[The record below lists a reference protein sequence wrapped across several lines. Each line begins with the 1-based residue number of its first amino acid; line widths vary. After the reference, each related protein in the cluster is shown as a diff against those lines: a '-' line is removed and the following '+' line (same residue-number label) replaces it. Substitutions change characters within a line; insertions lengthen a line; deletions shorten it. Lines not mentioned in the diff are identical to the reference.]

1 MAFFDSFTNPLEGM
15 NVFGAKAP
23 SYMGGILDQAEL
35 DKLKQQSLVQGLL
48 GTAATYLAQPKNQRY
63 GSALPYLGKA
73 YLGGMQQAQGVYD
86 KATQDYM
93 TAAKI
98 AELKKAQE
106 QDKAQEEALN
116 VLSKSP
122 EFANNPLKLAA
133 LKAAPKESI
142 LQMLKPNEGVTPT
155 ELDKY
160 VATVAKLK
168 ATDPT
173 NPNIPIYEAAIKK
186 ATEPSQGSPFYQA
199 IPTEKGYA
207 AFDARTGKIVPLSLG
222 GVSNVLP
229 AAQSPTIQ
237 GQIKGAEATS
247 TQQAKNVMA
256 AEGTSDLVNRATN
269 ILKGYA
275 LDENGNVMKD
285 SQGNIVKAPKPT
297 SSYAGAIAD
306 VAGQIVGKTPAG
318 ASQAD
323 QLEVIGGRLVSKVPR
338 MEGPQSD
345 KDVALYMKM
354 AGRVGDS
361 TMPIDRRLAALEEVK
376 RITAK
381 YERLNPTETNVQT
394 QPNVPQSNLNPIQLE
409 LLKRKQKGQ

>member
-1 MAFFDSFTNPLEGM
+1 MAFFDSFSNPFDNM
-15 NVFGAKAP
+15 NIFGAKAP
-23 SYMGGILDQAEL
+23 SYMSSLLDPAEL
-35 DKLKQQSLVQGLL
+35 EKAKQQSLVQGLL
-48 GTAATYLAQPKNQRY
+48 GTAATYLAQPKTQGY

-73 YLGGMQQAQGVYD
+73 FLGGMQQAQGVYD

-98 AELKKAQE
+98 AELKKSQE

-116 VLSKSP
+116 VLSQSP
-122 EFANNPLKLAA
+122 EFVNNPLKLAA

-229 AAQSPTIQ
+229 AAQSPTVQ
-237 GQIKGAEATS
+237 GAIKSAEAIS
-247 TQQAKNVMA
+247 TQQAKNTIA
-256 AEGTSDLVNRATN
+256 AEGTTDLVNRATN

-275 LDENGNVMKD
+275 LDAEGNVMKD
-285 SQGNIVKAPKPT
+285 AQGTPIKAPTPT
-297 SSYAGAIAD
+297 ASYFGAAEDI
-306 VAGQIVGKTPAG
+306 AGQIIGKSPAG
-318 ASQAD
+318 AAQAD
-323 QLEVIGGRLVSKVPR
+323 QLSIIGGRLVSKVPR

-345 KDVALYMKM
+345 KDVALYIKM
-354 AGRVGDS
+354 AGSVGDS
-361 TMPIDRRLAALEEVK
+361 TLPIDRRLKALEEVK

-381 YERLNPTETNVQT
+381 YEKLN
-394 QPNVPQSNLNPIQLE
+394 QPEAAPAPASNLNPIQLE
-409 LLKRKQKGQ
+409 LLKRKQKAK

>member
-1 MAFFDSFTNPLEGM
+1 MAFLDSFSNPFERM

-23 SYMGGILDQAEL
+23 SYMGGILDQNEL
-35 DKLKQQSLVQGLL
+35 EKLKQQSLVQGLL

-73 YLGGMQQAQGVYD
+73 FLGGTQASQGVYD

-98 AELKKAQE
+98 AEFKKSQE
-106 QDKAQEEALN
+106 QDKNQEDAINKL
-116 VLSKSP
+116 LQQP
-122 EFANNPLKLAA
+122 DFLNNPLRTAA
-133 LKAAPKESI
+133 VRAAPKEAL
-142 LQMLKPNEGVTPT
+142 LQYTKPNEGVTPT

-186 ATEPSQGSPFYQA
+186 ATEPTQGSPFYQA
-199 IPTEKGYA
+199 VPTEQGYA
-207 AFDARTGKIVPLSLG
+207 AFDARTGKIAPLSLNG
-222 GVSNVLP
+222 ATKILP
-229 AAQSPTIQ
+229 AAQSPTVQ
-237 GQIKGAEATS
+237 GAIKAAETTS
-247 TQQAKNVMA
+247 TQQAKNEQA
-256 AEGTSDLVNRATN
+256 AQGTTELANRAAN

-275 LDENGNVMKD
+275 LDADGNVMKD
-285 SQGNIVKAPKPT
+285 AQGQIIKAPKPT
-297 SSYAGAIAD
+297 SSYLGMAQDIS
-306 VAGQIVGKTPAG
+306 GQVFGKSIEGSAE
-318 ASQAD
+318 AD
-323 QLEVIGGRLVSKVPR
+323 QLKVIGGRLVSKVPR

-345 KDVALYMKM
+345 RDVNLYIQM

-361 TMPIDRRLAALEEVK
+361 SVPIENRLKALEEVK

-381 YERLNPTETNVQT
+381 YEKLNPSTGTTNVQ
-394 QPNVPQSNLNPIQLE
+394 SNLTPLQLE
-409 LLKRKQKGQ
+409 LAKRKQGGK